1 MGFFWRFCVLANYIE
16 ILLHEHCSG
25 CIEIAKSLGEMFHPS
40 GLRPLGW
47 NFPLGICNFNASLPM
62 FVQYYISIKKTKI
75 HVKTLCHACEKSFF
89 RKLFLNK
96 ECLEN
101 CSMVIIWLK
110 NDRWNSTLNSLI
122 NNCCI
127 PFYDLCFKLML
138 CSSIDAWKAVREAK
152 IYRQFY
158 QRWNEKRKCFSHFLQ
173 WSYFQESYIQ
183 YSTLQIIGKKVHI
196 QRYAHK

>member
-1 MGFFWRFCVLANYIE
+1 
-16 ILLHEHCSG
+16 
-25 CIEIAKSLGEMFHPS
+25 MFHPS

-152 IYRQFY
+152 STASFI
-158 QRWNEKRKCFSHFLQ
+158 NDETRKGSVFHIFCGSSDF
-173 WSYFQESYIQ
+173 
-183 YSTLQIIGKKVHI
+183 KKVI
-196 QRYAHK
+196 FNIPLYKS